1 MSTELRPVAL
11 KREGDG
17 LSIQWNDGATT
28 TVSWRV
34 LRKSCPC
41 ATCMDERAKPTD
53 PFRVLTAA
61 EVAAGAPAPVA
72 MAPVG
77 YYAYQIRWN
86 DGHDTGIYPL
96 ELLRSL
102 GEHAMKDHT

>member
-1 MSTELRPVAL
+1 MAAELRPVSL

-17 LSIQWNDGATT
+17 LKIEWSDGTVAS
-28 TVSWRV
+28 VSWKT
-34 LRKSCPC
+34 LRANCPC
-41 ATCMDERAKPTD
+41 ATCNEERKKPAD
-53 PFRVLTAA
+53 PFRILTPQ

-72 MAPVG
+72 MAAVG
-77 YYAYQIRWN
+77 YYAYQIKWN

-102 GEHAMKDHT
+102 GERPA

>member
-1 MSTELRPVAL
+1 MAEDVRPVSL

-17 LSIQWNDGATT
+17 LKIEWSDGVTT
-28 TVSWRV
+28 TVAWQK
-34 LRKSCPC
+34 LRANCPC
-41 ATCMDERAKPTD
+41 ASCQEERNKPAD
-53 PFRVLTAA
+53 PFRILTPQ

-72 MAPVG
+72 MTPVG

-96 ELLRSL
+96 ALLREL
-102 GEHAMKDHT
+102 GESPS